1 MSYSELLKLS
11 FEELYKLYDSSSLEE
26 EKHLI
31 QTVVENK
38 PHPKPDP
45 NFTPYPQQNNPKL
58 QELLFEKKEFNS
70 NQLFLDSTS
79 SDQCSTEFSIK
90 PHQIVLKNFMNK
102 ESPYKSLLVYHG
114 VGVGKTCSGLPSLKI
129 SETFTLEKKKGY
141 LFYAPKTSR

>member
-58 QELLFEKKEFNS
+58 QELLFEKKNLILISYFWIAQVQTNAQLNS
-70 NQLFLDSTS
+70 
-79 SDQCSTEFSIK
+79 
-90 PHQIVLKNFMNK
+90 VLNPTK
-102 ESPYKSLLVYHG
+102 
-114 VGVGKTCSGLPSLKI
+114 
-129 SETFTLEKKKGY
+129 
-141 LFYAPKTSR
+141 